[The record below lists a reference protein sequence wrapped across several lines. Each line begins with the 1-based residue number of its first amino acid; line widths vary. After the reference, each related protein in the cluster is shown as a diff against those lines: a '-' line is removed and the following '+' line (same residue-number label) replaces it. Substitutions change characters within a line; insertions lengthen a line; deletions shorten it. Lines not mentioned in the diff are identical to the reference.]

1 MLICFGRW
9 RNELDSQRE
18 IEEGEMVSLQG
29 PVVCPALRAKH
40 MVVNALPV
48 NGPLTKA
55 EIRRSESWGFR
66 RINGNGIN
74 VGRLHVRKYKK
85 VQSSFNSS
93 SNGNGSMA
101 EINEND
107 EDYVNCS
114 VVEAVEVK
122 SGPDGFKIKMRDG
135 RHLRCVHNNPL
146 VGHLPDYAA
155 HPAIVLK
162 MEDGTG
168 LLLPLIVCMSIW
180 RCQVCCFWQ
189 LYAMSKLYPLLT
201 ISQAR
206 PTMYQVVKE
215 MIEKM
220 GYAVKLVRVTKKVH
234 EAYFAQIYLSKANFG
249 NEKECVSF
257 DLRPSDAINI
267 AVRCKVPIQVKKH
280 LAYSDGMRVIESAKF
295 SMRTCPSDGL
305 LFTELDRPS
314 GKPCIETTEFN
325 LLRNMLIAAV
335 EERYIDAELR
345 VGSSNV
351 NVIIWGPYSFTYVLT
366 GGTNSLS
373 LDPRG
378 IGHNR
383 CSRRMKFVHKTPL
396 GLVEEGDSQL
406 EIHHLFLL
414 HFFPSPATKWQD
426 LKKVELVSFHVL
438 EHFCSDWNL
447 ERGFTMS
454 GTADRFPQP
463 CFESSSGFE
472 ERKERKS
479 EFEISEDERRTR
491 LGALKKKASSVSSKL
506 RKSLKKKTRRKSE
519 TESCLPIEDI
529 RDAKELKAV
538 EAFWQELIL
547 HDLLPARH
555 DDYHMM
561 LRFLKARKFDIE
573 KAKHMWADM
582 LQWRKNFGTDTIM
595 EDFEFKELDEVVEY
609 YPQGYHG
616 IDKEG
621 RPIYIE
627 RLGKADPIKLMQ
639 VTTMDRFVKYHVQE
653 FEKSLSI
660 KYPACSIAAKRH
672 IGYGTTILDVQGVG
686 LKNLTKPARE
696 VILQLQQIDN
706 DYYPETLGRMF
717 IVNAGPGFRLLWN
730 TVKSFLDPKTSS
742 KIQVLSDKY
751 QSKLLELIDASELPD
766 FLGGSC
772 TCADQG
778 GCMRSQKG
786 PWKDPD
792 ILKMVCNGKAQQPTQ
807 IVTISD
813 GVGRITGDEKTS
825 DPMVVVI
832 FLLSQIK
839 SGDDSAES
847 GSEAEIA
854 SPKATKT
861 LTLALEEGRV
871 VGNADSGGSLSG
883 HDEHVPVIDEA
894 VDGGC
899 EERMSLQEP
908 DASRG

>member
-1 MLICFGRW
+1 MGKI
-9 RNELDSQRE
+9 S
-18 IEEGEMVSLQG
+18 VS
-29 PVVCPALRAKH
+29 A
-40 MVVNALPV
+40 
-48 NGPLTKA
+48 
-55 EIRRSESWGFR
+55 
-66 RINGNGIN
+66 
-74 VGRLHVRKYKK
+74 Y
-85 VQSSFNSS
+85 SSV
-93 SNGNGSMA
+93 MA
-101 EINEND
+101 
-107 EDYVNCS
+107 
-114 VVEAVEVK
+114 
-122 SGPDGFKIKMRDG
+122 
-135 RHLRCVHNNPL
+135 H
-146 VGHLPDYAA
+146 
-155 HPAIVLK
+155 
-162 MEDGTG
+162 
-168 LLLPLIVCMSIW
+168 
-180 RCQVCCFWQ
+180 
-189 LYAMSKLYPLLT
+189 
-201 ISQAR
+201 
-206 PTMYQVVKE
+206 
-215 MIEKM
+215 
-220 GYAVKLVRVTKKVH
+220 
-234 EAYFAQIYLSKANFG
+234 
-249 NEKECVSF
+249 
-257 DLRPSDAINI
+257 DAI
-267 AVRCKVPIQVKKH
+267 
-280 LAYSDGMRVIESAKF
+280 EF
-295 SMRTCPSDGL
+295 S
-305 LFTELDRPS
+305 
-314 GKPCIETTEFN
+314 
-325 LLRNMLIAAV
+325 
-335 EERYIDAELR
+335 
-345 VGSSNV
+345 VG
-351 NVIIWGPYSFTYVLT
+351 
-366 GGTNSLS
+366 
-373 LDPRG
+373 
-378 IGHNR
+378 
-383 CSRRMKFVHKTPL
+383 
-396 GLVEEGDSQL
+396 
-406 EIHHLFLL
+406 
-414 HFFPSPATKWQD
+414 
-426 LKKVELVSFHVL
+426 
-438 EHFCSDWNL
+438 
-447 ERGFTMS
+447 
-454 GTADRFPQP
+454 
-463 CFESSSGFE
+463 FESSSGFE

-506 RKSLKKKTRRKSE
+506 RNSLKKKTRRKSE

-595 EDFEFKELDEVVEY
+595 EDFEFKELNEVLEH

-627 RLGKADPIKLMQ
+627 RLGKADPNKLMQ

-717 IVNAGPGFRLLWN
+717 IVNAGSGFRLLWN

-751 QSKLLELIDASELPD
+751 QSKLLELIDASELPN

-792 ILKMVCNGKAQQPTQ
+792 ILKMVYNGKARRPTQ
-807 IVTISD
+807 MVTISD
-813 GVGRITGDEKTS
+813 GVGRITGDEKRS

-832 FLLSQIK
+832 FLLSQII

-847 GSEAEIA
+847 GSEAEEIA

-861 LTLALEEGRV
+861 HPEPRLTLVLEEGRM

-908 DASRG
+908 DASRGVLSLPRVQIFPQGLGAQISAALLAFFSIIFNLFTSLLDNLNKKQFSLPPNSGFPHSDFSTSVLWRLGELERKVDTLRTKPLSREKEELLDAAVCRVDALEAELIATKKALHEALIKQEELLAYMDSQEAAKLRILKLDLSA

>member
-1 MLICFGRW
+1 MLIW
-9 RNELDSQRE
+9 YLIVMKVESE
-18 IEEGEMVSLQG
+18 ILNQKAKKFSFIFVIDHTEGEMGSLQG

-74 VGRLHVRKYKK
+74 VGRLHVRRYKK

-122 SGPDGFKIKMRDG
+122 SGPDGFMIKMRDG

-168 LLLPLIVCMSIW
+168 LLLPLIVLEMPS
-180 RCQVCCFWQ
+180 
-189 LYAMSKLYPLLT
+189 LLLLAAVRNVQ
-201 ISQAR
+201 IAR
-206 PTMYQVVKE
+206 PTMYQVLKE

-234 EAYFAQIYLSKANFG
+234 EAYFAQIYLSKG

-267 AVRCKVPIQVKKH
+267 AVRCKIHRLQFLLRNDCVI
-280 LAYSDGMRVIESAKF
+280 SDYTS
-295 SMRTCPSDGL
+295 
-305 LFTELDRPS
+305 RPS
-314 GKPCIETTEFN
+314 GKPCTEATEFN

-335 EERYIDAELR
+335 EERYRDA
-345 VGSSNV
+345 GQ
-351 NVIIWGPYSFTYVLT
+351 
-366 GGTNSLS
+366 
-373 LDPRG
+373 DP
-378 IGHNR
+378 
-383 CSRRMKFVHKTPL
+383 
-396 GLVEEGDSQL
+396 E
-406 EIHHLFLL
+406 
-414 HFFPSPATKWQD
+414 
-426 LKKVELVSFHVL
+426 KVELVSFHVL
-438 EHFCSDWNL
+438 EHFCSDWNI

-491 LGALKKKASSVSSKL
+491 LGALKKVASSVSSKL
-506 RKSLKKKTRRKSE
+506 RNSLKKKTRRKSE

-573 KAKHMWADM
+573 KAKQMWADM

-595 EDFEFKELDEVVEY
+595 EDFEFKELDEVVEH

-627 RLGKADPIKLMQ
+627 RLGKADPNKLMQ

-672 IGYGTTILDVQGVG
+672 IGYGTTILDVQGV
-686 LKNLTKPARE
+686 
-696 VILQLQQIDN
+696 
-706 DYYPETLGRMF
+706 TLGRMF

-742 KIQVLSDKY
+742 KIQVLGDKY

-766 FLGGSC
+766 FLGGTC

-792 ILKMVCNGKAQQPTQ
+792 ILKMVCNGKARQSTQ

-825 DPMVVVI
+825 DPM
-832 FLLSQIK
+832 IK

-847 GSEAEIA
+847 GSEAEEIA

-861 LTLALEEGRV
+861 NPEPRLTLALEEGRV
-871 VGNADSGGSLSG
+871 VGNADSRGSLSG
-883 HDEHVPVIDEA
+883 HDEHVPVINEA
-894 VDGGC
+894 VDGGR

-908 DASRG
+908 DASRVKDYTM